1 MATIRVDVVGDSTSL
16 KRALAEA
23 GGASEK
29 VGGQFSHLAKTML
42 GLGAAFV
49 GASGL
54 IEGFKKSVEAAEAL
68 NVATRQL
75 DAQLKTNGESVKAV
89 APYVEQLNAK
99 FEKLGF
105 TSADTE
111 AAFTRLDRASGS
123 AKVAFNNMGLAADL
137 AAAKHISFQQ
147 AALLIGKVIDGNTSA
162 LNRYGIAIPKGTSA
176 VDALAIAHQKLAGQ
190 AAAAATPMKV
200 FSATV
205 TDLEAKIGEQLLPVI
220 DKYLGKIDNWLS
232 KSANQKKITDD
243 VAKAVSLFEQ
253 AIQAASGVVQA
264 LIGPT
269 KTVVTA
275 LGGFKKVIEDLIVLK
290 VVLTLSG
297 WAGSFTNVG
306 TQADTAKG
314 KVFGLKGML
323 AGLPTA
329 VAITVALNIIESAH
343 TTKSGLHR
351 YSGSAGWGNL
361 GNDLAGIVG
370 LDWQGGKNTGGGS
383 IPGQLGALTGGNAA
397 GISASGMGTGKAKL
411 LALAKSALGTPY
423 LWGGSGPGGFD
434 CSGLVQWAFA
444 NGLDV
449 TIPRTTYQQAATGK
463 AVLPQNAS
471 IGNVVFT
478 NYGEGG
484 KKGPG
489 HEGLIVGFNKAGQPI
504 IEAAPHTGSKVQ
516 TYQGYQAFTGGGAFQ
531 VRDLTG
537 KTSLGIPGKDTLP
550 DLTTHKPPKPHT
562 AAAKLP
568 TDLLNEISKFADAAK
583 NAAGQAAVDDLRKEE
598 AALKT
603 AVAKLKAIKNP
614 NAATQREL
622 QTYENRLNDVTT
634 AADKAQ
640 KAITDNAFIKGIPA
654 KLKGFTAK
662 ISADSSKYNSLMTKA
677 QYDTG
682 AALDG
687 DFQDIAAVLQD
698 KASYLTGERSKLQ
711 AMMKGQDKTV
721 RAAITAKIKTIGTEL
736 QTVATEAQQN
746 LQNIAQALQQK
757 VQQAKA
763 DFEGALATLQGE
775 ALTELQSNLYS
786 QYGVT
791 GDQAQLDAMQQADQ
805 QKSLNDA
812 LASAQKQLTADL
824 VAGSGATQ
832 DTIDADKAAVAQAQ
846 RAIDENN
853 LALRIANE
861 KNQADQEYLRQ
872 SKELTTQLGAWQ
884 TAVENGTGSVSGL
897 SAIFNKFGL
906 QVPTSFGAVSSSA
919 GALAKQ
925 MMALA
930 AVIAKI
936 TGTPVSAA
944 TATGPAVYGHG
955 QLPGD
960 PTGASSGSYTYPG
973 GPGGTIAPGDSN
985 IHTPGHQMA
994 MGGILHAFSG
1004 TMVPGV
1010 PKASDYVPALLNGG
1024 EMILNAGQQ
1033 MQLWKMIQSGSGFG
1047 SSYWNLPKAGGH
1059 NSPAASRGTTV
1070 VQNFHIAGTVVAEKE
1085 LMQLIRTQSARA
1097 SLRGT
1102 TVFGPN

>member
-23 GGASEK
+23 GGASDK

-49 GASGL
+49 GASGI
-54 IEGFKKSVEAAEAL
+54 IEGFEKSVEAAEAL

-123 AKVAFNNMGLAADL
+123 AAIAYKEMGLAADL
-137 AAAKHISFQQ
+137 AAAKHISFSQ
-147 AALLIGKVIDGNTSA
+147 AALLIGKVIDGTTSA

-220 DKYLGKIDNWLS
+220 DKYLSKIDAWLS
-232 KSANQKKITDD
+232 KSENQKKVTDA
-243 VAKAVSLFEQ
+243 VAQAVKIFTETVSATAE
-253 AIQAASGVVQA
+253 VVKA

-269 KTVVTA
+269 EAVVSA
-275 LGGFKKVIEDLIVLK
+275 LGGMKQVIKDLIVLK
-290 VVLTLSG
+290 LALTLTG
-297 WAGSFTNVG
+297 WAQSFVSVG
-306 TQADTAKG
+306 TSAEGAKG
-314 KVFGLKGML
+314 KVSGLSGML
-323 AGLPTA
+323 KALPTA
-329 VAITVALNIIESAH
+329 VAITVGLNIIENAH

-370 LDWQGGKNTGGGS
+370 LDWQGKSSS
-383 IPGQLGALTGGNAA
+383 I
-397 GISASGMGTGKAKL
+397 
-411 LALAKSALGTPY
+411 
-423 LWGGSGPGGFD
+423 
-434 CSGLVQWAFA
+434 
-444 NGLDV
+444 
-449 TIPRTTYQQAATGK
+449 
-463 AVLPQNAS
+463 
-471 IGNVVFT
+471 
-478 NYGEGG
+478 
-484 KKGPG
+484 
-489 HEGLIVGFNKAGQPI
+489 
-504 IEAAPHTGSKVQ
+504 
-516 TYQGYQAFTGGGAFQ
+516 TGGGAALSGLTSGNAMKTFIAQQAIKLGLDPKAVLGVATAEGGFNGAIGDGGHAFGPFQ
-531 VRDLTG
+531 LNNAGGVLTG
-537 KTSLGIPGKDTLP
+537 YQGNPQQYANSSQGIMYALKQMAAVAKGLKGMAAISAIVSKFERPADSTHDLQTAGSYYFGGTGQSMADIQNGPPGSMTLP
-550 DLTTHKPPKPHT
+550 NMK
-562 AAAKLP
+562 AAAKAKKASSAAFALDP
-568 TDLLNEISKFADAAK
+568 KLLNAISHYADAAK
-583 NAAGQAAVDDLRKEE
+583 NAAGAAAVKDLQDEE
-598 AALKT
+598 GALKT
-603 AVAKLKAIKNP
+603 AVAKLKAVKNP
-614 NAATQREL
+614 NAATQKEL
-622 QTYENRLNDVTT
+622 QAFQNRLNDVQTEIEK
-634 AADKAQ
+634 AKQKIAD
-640 KAITDNAFIKGIPA
+640 DNFIKSLPA
-654 KLKGFTAK
+654 KLKSFTSK
-662 ISADSSKYNSLMTKA
+662 INADSSKYSALVTKS

-687 DFQDIAAVLQD
+687 DFQDITTVLTNQAATL
-698 KASYLTGERSKLQ
+698 KAERTKLQ
-711 AMMKGQDKTV
+711 GMMKGQDATV

-736 QTVATEAQQN
+736 QTVASEAASN
-746 LQNIAQALQQK
+746 LQNIAAALAQK

-832 DTIDADKAAVAQAQ
+832 DTIDADKAAVDQAQ

-853 LALRIANE
+853 LAIRIAQE
-861 KNQADQEYLRQ
+861 KNQADQAYTQQ
-872 SKELTTQLGAWQ
+872 SKDLTTKLGAWQ
-884 TAVENGTGSVSGL
+884 TSIENGTGSMDDLNTILGQFGL
-897 SAIFNKFGL
+897 SAPPN
-906 QVPTSFGAVSSSA
+906 FGAVVSSA
-919 GALAKQ
+919 KAVATQMLALAQ
-925 MMALA
+925 
-930 AVIAKI
+930 VIAQI
-936 TGTPVSAA
+936 TGKPVSSGAA
-944 TATGPAVYGHG
+944 SGPVVYGNG

-973 GPGGTIAPGDSN
+973 GPGGTIAPGGSN

-1047 SSYWNLPKAGGH
+1047 QGYWSLPKYGGH
-1059 NSPAASRGTTV
+1059 NQPGASSRGTTV